1 MNGKGEVI
9 ELEEAL
15 AHHQLTHEQFISMCV
30 AAGCDY
36 LKNIKTIGIH
46 KAKQLVKKDN
56 FPDELQKHKFA
67 PANYREAFLQARSV
81 FQHQLIYHVGAKR
94 VQPLLEWEESDKMLT
109 NLICGQYPFTAFLFN
124 SILQTGYPI
133 MVYNYMLLTLIL

>member
-15 AHHQLTHEQFISMCV
+15 AHHQLTHDQFVSMCV

-56 FPDELQKHKFA
+56 FLDELQKHKFA
-67 PANYREAFLQARSV
+67 PANYREAFFTSKECLSAPAGLPYR
-81 FQHQLIYHVGAKR
+81 GK
-94 VQPLLEWEESDKMLT
+94 ESAT
-109 NLICGQYPFTAFLFN
+109 
-124 SILQTGYPI
+124 SS
-133 MVYNYMLLTLIL
+133 